1 MATVRNH
8 RRPALIV
15 TALAAIGLGAMS
27 TTTPAFADN
36 PNTIDVNRIGPENL
50 EIVYN
55 CQATAGVVGI
65 KAMVGAPQA
74 DAPSAQGAQN
84 AVTCDG
90 TQQTTVVVL
99 TGTPLSR
106 GQEVLVNA
114 ALVDAT
120 DTVVAGQKKKAT
132 LG

>member
-1 MATVRNH
+1 MATFRNF
-8 RRPALIV
+8 RRPAI
-15 TALAAIGLGAMS
+15 LAAAVGAIGLAAVS
-27 TTTPAFADN
+27 TAAPAFAA
-36 PNTIDVNRIGPENL
+36 NTIDVNRIGPENL

-55 CQATAGVVGI
+55 CEAAAGVVGI
-65 KAMVGAPQA
+65 KAMVGGPQA
-74 DAPSAQGAQN
+74 DAPSAEGAQSP
-84 AVTCDG
+84 VTCDG
-90 TQQTTVVVL
+90 NQQTTVVVL
-99 TGTPLSR
+99 TGAPLQR

>member
-1 MATVRNH
+1 M
-8 RRPALIV
+8 
-15 TALAAIGLGAMS
+15 TALGAIGLAAVS
-27 TTTPAFADN
+27 TAAPAFAA
-36 PNTIDVNRIGPENL
+36 NTIDVNRIGPENL

-55 CQATAGVVGI
+55 CEAGAGVVGI
-65 KAMVGAPQA
+65 KALVGDPQA

-84 AVTCDG
+84 PVTCDG
-90 TQQTTVVVL
+90 NQQTTVVML